1 MSDESVYNIIKEA
14 SQAPQKGP
22 RYQSVRKGMD
32 IPPTY
37 STFGLH
43 GTSVAV
49 GNVGGY
55 ADDDVPCAHPAK
67 KGASSFGKPISH
79 TIDPKEFLKMTGNR
93 GVQPGSTSPKRYERT
108 AVQDKKPGVPKK
120 EEKPI
125 MGLKSDKN
133 FIVANVVENTLAVP
147 KKKQENVVNTP
158 TTDKFGKV
166 PTYVTMRK
174 NELQSQKNR
183 DAEYVAN
190 SAAAAEKFQE
200 ITGSELKSLRDS
212 LQARWEQVNREFG
225 TMGFQVETESKK
237 RRHEQ
242 LDLELRT
249 IEAGLEKLG
258 RARVFVYDEQK

>member
-14 SQAPQKGP
+14 PVAPQKGP

-49 GNVGGY
+49 GNAGGY
-55 ADDDVPCAHPAK
+55 ADSDVPCAHPAK
-67 KGASSFGKPISH
+67 KGASSFGKPIAH
-79 TIDPKEFLKMTGNR
+79 TINPKEYLKMTGDR
-93 GVQPGSTSPKRYERT
+93 GVQPGSTSPKRFERT
-108 AVQDKKPGVPKK
+108 AVTDRKPGVPKK
-120 EEKPI
+120 DEKPI

-133 FIVANVVENTLAVP
+133 FVVANVVENTLAVP
-147 KKKQENVVNTP
+147 KKKVDNTVNYP

-166 PTYVTMRK
+166 PAYVTQRK
-174 NELQSQKNR
+174 NELNSQKNMEIEH
-183 DAEYVAN
+183 AAN

-200 ITGSELKSLRDS
+200 ITGSELKNLRDA
-212 LQARWEQVNREFG
+212 LQARWDQLNREFG

-249 IEAGLEKLG
+249 IEAGLDKLG
-258 RARVFVYDEQK
+258 RARVFVFDEQK

>member
-14 SQAPQKGP
+14 PQPHQKGP

-43 GTSVAV
+43 GTSVGV

-67 KGASSFGKPISH
+67 KGASSFGKPLAH

-93 GVQPGSTSPKRYERT
+93 GVIPGATSPKRYERST
-108 AVQDKKPGVPKK
+108 VQGRKAGVPKK

-133 FIVANVVENTLAVP
+133 FVVANVVENTLAVP
-147 KKKQENVVNTP
+147 KKRSENTVNIP

-166 PTYVTMRK
+166 PTYVTQRK
-174 NELQSQKNR
+174 NELQSQKNMEL
-183 DAEYVAN
+183 EYHAN
-190 SAAAAEKFQE
+190 SAAAAEKLQE
-200 ITGSELKSLRDS
+200 ITGSELKTLRDS
-212 LQARWEQVNREFG
+212 IQARWDQVNREFG

-249 IEAGLEKLG
+249 IEAGLDKIG